1 MTVKA
6 AILATAPTSHWP
18 PDDAVAPCH
27 DEMGLHA
34 AAVPGAGVNLAVI
47 PFGDILGPTFD
58 GEIGSRL
65 QIDSD
70 PMYSQPFA
78 NALTAA
84 AWICPLGLDN
94 ARTAGKTG
102 ADQYVHFIE
111 KAVTASLG
119 TEWAMR
125 LYNQTNPTRH
135 SRLSF

>member
-1 MTVKA
+1 
-6 AILATAPTSHWP
+6 
-18 PDDAVAPCH
+18 
-27 DEMGLHA
+27 MGLHA
-34 AAVPGAGVNLAVI
+34 AAVPGAGVSLAVI

-84 AWICPLGLDN
+84 AWICPLALDN

-102 ADQYVHFIE
+102 FAGYRVGD
-111 KAVTASLG
+111 ASLQSD
-119 TEWAMR
+119 E
-125 LYNQTNPTRH
+125 NPARH
-135 SRLSF
+135 LRLSF